1 MGNEIFAVV
10 AKPPKTKRGA
20 NRQYNALIRR
30 YHAMFDGGGMFG
42 WDWPTFRL
50 NWPEGYAR
58 AKELIALSKAL
69 PD

>member
-1 MGNEIFAVV
+1 MLFSVST
-10 AKPPKTKRGA
+10 KQPKSKRGA
-20 NRQYNALIRR
+20 DRQYGALIRR
-30 YHAMFDGGGMFG
+30 YYDMFRGGGTFG

-58 AKELIALSKAL
+58 AKELRAVYASL